1 MRNQA
6 ITRWLATVVL
16 LALCGCGGSTTSPT
30 GTGTSSQPP
39 AQEAQKAPA
48 PPPPPPI
55 VVPAETVLSV
65 TMDQAVSTKSNAAGD
80 TFEASLAEPVTV
92 EGTTALPKGSKAT
105 GTVVQAQA
113 AGRVKGGAVLSLALK
128 SITVH
133 GRKYTIETSTFEQS
147 GKGRGTRTAVG
158 GGGGAAVGAIVGAI
172 AGKGKGAAI
181 GALAG
186 GGAGTAGAALTGER
200 DITIAAETRVTF
212 KLTQS
217 LTVSRE

>member
-1 MRNQA
+1 MRKQG
-6 ITRWLATVVL
+6 IIRWLATVVL
-16 LALCGCGGSTTSPT
+16 LALCGCGGSTTPPSA
-30 GTGTSSQPP
+30 TGTSSPTSTP
-39 AQEAQKAPA
+39 EAQKAPA
-48 PPPPPPI
+48 PPPPPL
-55 VVPAETVLSV
+55 VVPAETELTV
-65 TMDQAVSTKSNAAGD
+65 TVDQAVSTKNNTSGD
-80 TFEASLAEPVTV
+80 AFEASLAEPVMADGV
-92 EGTTALPKGSKAT
+92 TALPKGSKVT
-105 GTVVQAQA
+105 GSVVQAA
-113 AGRVKGGAVLSLALK
+113 SAGRVKGGAVLTLTLK

-133 GRKYTIETSTFEQS
+133 GQKYTLETSTYEAS

-200 DITIAAETRVTF
+200 DITIAAETRVSF

-217 LTVSRE
+217 LSVSRQ